1 MTSCYT
7 YVDIELHMFIY
18 VNITF
23 CYVQKLNILFSC
35 LDYKLYIT
43 GYNNMI
49 IKGLDNYVDFN
60 ATHLPISL
68 SANNFNLAI
77 PFQVTIPLYSHI
89 VLTPGN
95 LVPFP
100 TSQDTRHPND

>member
-1 MTSCYT
+1 
-7 YVDIELHMFIY
+7 
-18 VNITF
+18 
-23 CYVQKLNILFSC
+23 
-35 LDYKLYIT
+35 
-43 GYNNMI
+43 MI

-77 PFQVTIPLYSHI
+77 PCQGTIPLYSHI